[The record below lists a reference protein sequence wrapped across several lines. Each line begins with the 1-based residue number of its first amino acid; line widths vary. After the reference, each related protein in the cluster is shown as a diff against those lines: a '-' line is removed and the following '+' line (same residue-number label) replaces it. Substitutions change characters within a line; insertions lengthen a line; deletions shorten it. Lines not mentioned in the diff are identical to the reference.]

1 MWPVSA
7 TLLIH
12 ELNPLELCDALHGTV
27 SRYLA
32 TALPIAERR
41 APALAHEFRRQLA
54 AEKLVSGPFLESL
67 PDFEKEGSLLELLE
81 QGLLSPAWQRMEQ
94 TGAEA
99 LLLRQLHRHQSR
111 ALALARAGKNYLVA
125 TGTGSGKTES
135 FLYPL
140 VDHLLRDPDLA
151 TPGVRAILVYPMNAL
166 ANDQLYYRIAP
177 LLLRHLGDPGITF
190 GRYTGQVRS
199 DAKRENEE
207 RALLDNRQL
216 MTALGMSGAHSIP
229 ESWRLTRQE
238 MLDKPPHILVTNYA
252 MLEHLL
258 LLPRNRPLFDVARLK
273 FIVLDE
279 IHTYAGAQAIEV
291 AFLLRKLKHRLGLP
305 PGRVQCIGTS
315 ASLDQERTAAL
326 LEFSGALFG
335 ETFDDIVTGA
345 RLLHPALMEPPVVP
359 AQPPEFWHRAQQAL
373 LAVREEPT
381 SEQVQRWNR
390 ACAQG
395 GLEVL
400 QVPGTAPVLGP
411 QLVEILR
418 ACADVQAVA
427 RILED
432 GLQAFDTVAARSFP
446 SADHTARLDA
456 LRGIVALGVFA
467 RPAPDETPVLPAR
480 YHLAARGIDGAV
492 LRLDSEAPEGWRD
505 LRMAASH
512 RDASGVPYFRLMVC
526 RNCGEPYL
534 EAWQSAAGGALH
546 DHPKGKDRRVLLR
559 FPGAGNLEALDE
571 ELDRDTDGDDAAL
584 TDDPVAHVHATRG
597 TIEAAAA
604 TGTVALLQVA
614 LRTDVDEGRDYLP
627 RCRACG
633 TTASRHPEPIT
644 PMTTGGDALS
654 AVVTQELLEALPP
667 AGEDLHAEAMLSGRK
682 LLAFSDNRQDAAFFA
697 PYFERT
703 SFDAALRGA
712 IVRVLGE
719 HGSLKLDELA
729 PEVTRVLRAEQGGAL
744 AFYEDRVL
752 EPISKALISSLM
764 LGHVVA
770 AFATPGMQRVSLEGL
785 GLVRVDYAAQPFGRI
800 VSSLVEVGVAR
811 LAGAEQA
818 LARFILDTMRRN
830 RAVSPLGTMDLHD
843 DRVWGEWAERGEPG
857 YVLET
862 PPGNKAGVL
871 GVLSRSKT
879 LNRFG
884 WLLVEGLGI
893 TAQEAEQLL
902 GAFWSSATAPGGLL
916 VPNVK
921 RDRWVIDLKQVTVRA
936 IGSDVSYECERCG
949 TWSAYSV
956 GGICTR
962 WKCGGAMSNRDAK
975 AHEARWSRNHYA
987 ARYRGG
993 RALPAYAVSREHTAV
1008 IDVKEREDLE
1018 TAFKEGR
1025 VNLLSCTTTMEL
1037 GVDLGDLEA
1046 VVCRNVPPGIANYQ
1060 QRAGR
1065 AGRRAQAAP
1074 VAVTVAQG
1082 SRYDQETFRRFDGYL
1097 RERPRVPFVALGN
1110 HEFFKRHQTSVVLSA
1125 FLHHRLAHLGKTGA
1139 PTLKDLL
1146 GDRLTREEEE
1156 VFIGAV
1162 AQWFDSPAGREAV
1175 QSASRLVDT
1184 LDPAL
1189 QSNGLQDAELREHVQ
1204 AHVEELVARIGDDW
1218 RAYEERLQKHLDERK
1233 VSIAAAIQRDQE
1245 RLLKQ
1250 RLVDVLSRMGI
1261 IPTYSFP
1268 VHSVRLEVTSSRG
1281 GTDNSW
1287 DRGGLALERDAQQGI
1302 REYAPAAEVVAGGRV
1317 WTSDGIVRERDQY
1330 QPVRHYYICPDCRH
1344 VGTAIDFESLP
1355 NECRQCQRPIEHK
1368 QRRRFLEPRRF
1379 RTSYEDKKGRD
1390 PGSTRIKER
1399 ALEEARL
1406 LTYAPLG
1413 WFADTDLRG
1422 VRTFFAPAAR
1432 HLAIRDNAAEET
1444 GTVQGQLMVVN
1455 QGPRKAGYLRC
1466 RKCDYASPV
1475 PMGAEFGRR
1484 TAKQHKN
1491 PRTGDTCPEK
1501 ELLNPV
1507 DLAHLFFTDIRWLYF
1522 ARPIPPA
1529 ADPQQREDH
1538 TERFA
1543 RTLAEVLRLAATQQL
1558 QTDARD
1564 LRATFQLQ
1572 DGYPLVVLYDNVS
1585 GGAGYVVRLCGDGSA
1600 GTAANLVDTALAI
1613 LDCQCA
1619 ASCGRCLQDYSN
1631 QGWWDK
1637 LDRVPVLEWLRAI
1650 RRETVSPEGVAPA
1663 GAVQWHAPSMDGL
1676 RDRLKGARVLHLV
1689 LPELVGR
1696 SENAEAALGIA
1707 RWIRNFTEAVKDR
1720 QVHIHVRS
1728 GLPLSMDKVPSDAIA
1743 ALLQLA
1749 ELEYEGSVIFH
1760 RAKGSDQPTPRLLA
1774 EAQGQLDGYFT
1785 DAGSVSLLDGL
1796 LPGAMFVCSVSP
1808 VGASEHELTKD
1819 FTRLVKSPVEP
1830 KALAGLRAN
1839 TRVFDFPVLHGQ
1851 VRDVSKAFASLR
1863 GQAIDLLELHDPYLL
1878 RQSDA
1883 RRRAAAF
1890 VAMLVELTGS
1900 APRSLRLVWR
1910 RSTQKE
1916 GSKYLQQHEEAQAR
1930 QEFETAL
1937 KQAGVKLSALKIEW
1951 RPQTGEQ
1958 RADFH
1963 DRRLNAY
1970 LPTGNGPAVRRWDIS
1985 AGFGNLMDGSK
1996 ECVVYEITG

>member
-1 MWPVSA
+1 M
-7 TLLIH
+7 H
-12 ELNPLELCDALHGTV
+12 ELNPLELCDALRGTV

-41 APALAHEFRRQLA
+41 TPTLAAEFRRQLA
-54 AEKLVSGPFLESL
+54 AEKLVSGPFLETL
-67 PDFEKEGSLLELLE
+67 PDFEKQGSLLELLGE
-81 QGLLSPAWQRMEQ
+81 GLLAPAWRRMEQ
-94 TGAEA
+94 TGAEE
-99 LLLRQLHRHQSR
+99 LLLRPLHRHQSH
-111 ALALARAGKNYLVA
+111 ALAAAQAGKNYLVA

-190 GRYTGQVRS
+190 GRYTGQVKS
-199 DAKRENEE
+199 DAKRETEE
-207 RALLDNRQL
+207 HALLKNRQL
-216 MTALGMSGAHSIP
+216 MGALAMSGARSIP

-238 MLDKPPHILVTNYA
+238 MLDRPPHILVTNYA

-258 LLPRNRPLFDVARLK
+258 LLPRNRPLFDGARLR
-273 FIVLDE
+273 FMVLDE

-315 ASLDQERTAAL
+315 ASLDQERTSAL
-326 LEFSGALFG
+326 LEFAGALFG

-345 RLLHPALMEPPVVP
+345 RRLHPALVEPPVVP

-373 LAVREEPT
+373 VAVREEPA

-390 ACAQG
+390 SCAQG

-411 QLVEILR
+411 QLVETLR
-418 ACADVQAVA
+418 ACADVQLVA
-427 RILED
+427 RTLED
-432 GLQAFDTVAARSFP
+432 GLQAFETVAARTFP
-446 SADHTARLDA
+446 AADHAARLDG

-467 RPAPDETPVLPAR
+467 RPAPEETPVLPAR

-505 LRMAASH
+505 LRLAASH

-534 EAWQSAAGGALH
+534 EAWQSAAGGALQ

-571 ELDRDTDGDDAAL
+571 ELDRDADGNDAML
-584 TDDPVAHVHATRG
+584 TDDPVVHVHATRG

-604 TGTVALLQVA
+604 AGTVPLLQVT
-614 LRTDVDEGRDYLP
+614 LKTDVDEGRDYLP

-633 TTASRHPEPIT
+633 TTASRYPEPIT

-654 AVVTQELLEALPP
+654 AVVTQELLETLPP
-667 AGEDLHAEAMLSGRK
+667 AGGDIPARAMLSGRK

-719 HGSLKLDELA
+719 HDPLKLDELA
-729 PEVTRVLRAEQGGAL
+729 HEVSRVLRDAQGGTL
-744 AFYEDRVL
+744 AFYEDRAL
-752 EPISKALISSLM
+752 EPIGEGLISGLM

-785 GLVRVDYAAQPFGRI
+785 DLVRVDYAAEPFDRI
-800 VSSLVEVGVAR
+800 VSSLAEVGVTR
-811 LAGAEQA
+811 LAGAEEA

-830 RAVSPLGTMDLHD
+830 RAVSQLGKMDLHD

-857 YVLET
+857 YMLET
-862 PPGNKAGVL
+862 PPGNPTGVMGVL
-871 GVLSRSKT
+871 TRSRT
-879 LNRFG
+879 PNRFG
-884 WLLVEGLGI
+884 WLLVEGLGV
-893 TAQEAEQLL
+893 TTQDAEQLL
-902 GAFWSSATAPGGLL
+902 SAFWRGATSAQGLL
-916 VPNVK
+916 VPNTR

-936 IGSDVSYECERCG
+936 IGSDDSFQCERCG

-962 WKCGGAMSNRDAK
+962 WKCGGVMVRRDTSAN
-975 AHEARWSRNHYA
+975 EARWNGNHYA
-987 ARYRGG
+987 VRYRGG

-1008 IDVKEREDLE
+1008 IDVEEREDLE

-1097 RERPRVPFVALGN
+1097 RERPRVPFVALAN
-1110 HEFFKRHQTSVVLSA
+1110 HEFFKRHQTSIVLSA
-1125 FLHHRLAHLGKTGA
+1125 FLHHRLAHLSKISA

-1156 VFIGAV
+1156 VFTGAV

-1175 QSASRLVDT
+1175 EAASQLVET
-1184 LDPAL
+1184 LDLTL
-1189 QSNGLQDAELREHVQ
+1189 QSIGLRDAELREHVQ
-1204 AHVEELVARIGDDW
+1204 THVQELATRIGDDW
-1218 RAYEERLQKHLDERK
+1218 RAYEERKQKFLEERRPLT
-1233 VSIAAAIQRDQE
+1233 IAAAVERDQV
-1245 RLLKQ
+1245 RLLNQ

-1281 GTDNSW
+1281 GADNGW

-1330 QPVRHYYICPDCRH
+1330 QPVRYYYICPDCRH

-1355 NECRQCQRPIEHK
+1355 SECRQCQRPIERKH
-1368 QRRRFLEPRRF
+1368 RRRFLEPRRF

-1422 VRTFFAPAAR
+1422 IRTFFAPAAR
-1432 HLAIRDNAAEET
+1432 HLAVRDNTVEEA

-1466 RKCDYASPV
+1466 RKCDYACPA
-1475 PMGAEFGRR
+1475 PPGAEFGRR
-1484 TAKQHKN
+1484 VTKAHKN
-1491 PRTGDTCPEK
+1491 PRTGDTCSEK
-1501 ELLNPV
+1501 ELLDPV

-1529 ADPQQREDH
+1529 LDPQQREDH
-1538 TERFA
+1538 AERFA

-1558 QTDARD
+1558 QTDARG

-1572 DGYPLVVLYDNVS
+1572 DGYPLVILYDNVS

-1600 GTAANLVDTALAI
+1600 GTAATLVDAALAI

-1637 LDRVPVLEWLRAI
+1637 LDRVPVLEWLRTI
-1650 RRETVSPEGVAPA
+1650 RRETVSPEGVAPT

-1676 RDRLKGARVLHLV
+1676 RDRLKSARTLHLV
-1689 LPELVGR
+1689 VPELVGR
-1696 SENAEAALGIA
+1696 SADAEEALGIA
-1707 RWIRNFTEAVKDR
+1707 RWIRDFTEGVKDR

-1728 GLPLSMDKVPSDAIA
+1728 GLPISVDKVRSDTIG
-1743 ALLQLA
+1743 ALLTLA
-1749 ELEYEGSVIFH
+1749 DLEHEGSVVFH
-1760 RAKGSDQPTPRLLA
+1760 RAKGTDQPTPRLVA
-1774 EAQGQLDGYFT
+1774 EVQGQLDGYYT
-1785 DAGSVSLLDGL
+1785 DNGTVSLLDGL
-1796 LPGAMFVCSVSP
+1796 LPGTMFVCSASREA
-1808 VGASEHELTKD
+1808 ASEHELAKD
-1819 FTRLVKSPVEP
+1819 FIRLVKTATEP

-1839 TRVFDFPVLHGQ
+1839 TRVFDFPVLFGQ
-1851 VRDVSKAFASLR
+1851 KRDASKAFASLR
-1863 GQAIDLLELHDPYLL
+1863 GQEIDLLELRDPFLL
-1878 RQSDA
+1878 RQADT
-1883 RRRAAAF
+1883 RRKTAAF
-1890 VAMLVELTGS
+1890 VAMLVELTGN

-1910 RSTQKE
+1910 RATPKE
-1916 GSKYLQQHEEAQAR
+1916 GQKYLPQPEESQAR

-1937 KQAGVKLSALKIEW
+1937 KQAGVKASALKIEW
-1951 RPQTGEQ
+1951 RPLTGDQ
-1958 RADFH
+1958 CADFH

-1970 LPTGNGPAVRRWDIS
+1970 LPSGTGSTMRRWDIS
-1985 AGFGNLMDGSK
+1985 AGFGNLMDESK